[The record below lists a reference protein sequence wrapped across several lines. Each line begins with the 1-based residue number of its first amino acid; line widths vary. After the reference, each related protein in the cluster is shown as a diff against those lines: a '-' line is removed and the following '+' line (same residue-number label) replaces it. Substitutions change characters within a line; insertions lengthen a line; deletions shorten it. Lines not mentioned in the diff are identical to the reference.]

1 MARKQRLPPS
11 TRATLVGGHSLSAWQ
26 NRGPS
31 PPHAH
36 VAGNAVLVVQVKH
49 NDVDFALRLLKKKV
63 QKAGI
68 IRDLRRHRH
77 YEKPSE
83 RRRRQKREGIKNTRK
98 REMASLR

>member
-1 MARKQRLPPS
+1 
-11 TRATLVGGHSLSAWQ
+11 
-26 NRGPS
+26 
-31 PPHAH
+31 
-36 VAGNAVLVVQVKH
+36 VLVVQVKH

-63 QKAGI
+63 QKSGI

>member
-1 MARKQRLPPS
+1 
-11 TRATLVGGHSLSAWQ
+11 
-26 NRGPS
+26 
-31 PPHAH
+31 
-36 VAGNAVLVVQVKH
+36 VLVVRVQH

-83 RRRRQKREGIKNTRK
+83 RRRRQKHEGIKNTRK
-98 REMASLR
+98 REMASLS

>member
-1 MARKQRLPPS
+1 M
-11 TRATLVGGHSLSAWQ
+11 
-26 NRGPS
+26 
-31 PPHAH
+31 
-36 VAGNAVLVVQVKH
+36 LVVQVKH

-63 QKAGI
+63 QKAGL

-98 REMASLR
+98 REMASLG

>member
-1 MARKQRLPPS
+1 M
-11 TRATLVGGHSLSAWQ
+11 
-26 NRGPS
+26 
-31 PPHAH
+31 
-36 VAGNAVLVVQVKH
+36 LVVQVQH

-63 QKAGI
+63 QKAGL

-98 REMASLR
+98 REMVSLS